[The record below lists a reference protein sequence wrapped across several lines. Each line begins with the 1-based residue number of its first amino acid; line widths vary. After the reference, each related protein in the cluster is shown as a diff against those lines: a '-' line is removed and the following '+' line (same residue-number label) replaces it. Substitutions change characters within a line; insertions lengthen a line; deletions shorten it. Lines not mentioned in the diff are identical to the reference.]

1 MAAKIFRI
9 NYKSDFILTMNSEAG
24 WTIPF
29 CIKFWTGAP
38 SIAYFAGWDGTTYIH
53 CALDGEDPTKL
64 HVQFDDHHLPI
75 GDLKFQIAYH
85 FTVEDF
91 PNNTEDEVINQAA
104 VIIDQDGTQ
113 MQVMLDLNGET
124 APEIEFN
131 LPAYANEAQRIAN
144 EEQRISNEA
153 QRIANEEQRIANEE
167 QRISNEEQRI
177 SAESIRIA
185 NEESRIS
192 EFAQLKHDAEI
203 ATADANAAAT
213 LANEKAALAAEKA
226 ALSQAA
232 AELANAK
239 ATLAQQKADYAQ
251 AQGDYAKAQG
261 DYAKDQGNIAEAD
274 HERAESD
281 HTRAENDHTA
291 VEVYVDSLGA
301 FDISAYHATGGVL
314 AKYVDLSAAL
324 DGGDNIPEAIRKG
337 GMSVKFVQSSDNKYV
352 QYFLTKDDWSA
363 SEADWEK
370 MNLEEELTEL
380 SGIVIG
386 NRIINCTAS
395 TNYEYEFIANRKYI
409 ISNKG
414 QATTSVYM
422 RVNEDGPNIGI
433 GVIDSGDSLIFTPSV
448 DGHFVRTNI
457 DTIIQLADT
466 TAVYQR
472 VEVLEDK
479 MESVLQNTTEQIIE
493 GIASV
498 NYEFRFVAHTT
509 YVVSN
514 LGENESSVFMRVTED
529 GPNIAIA
536 AYLNGGESV
545 EFTPEVEG
553 YYIRLSNATTIKVID
568 KASLIKKVEDLEYL
582 KTQEEKTESSLF
594 RLQDETLGNNIIDI
608 AASSTNYPLKLYSGE
623 TYKFTNKGNSTV
635 SVFLRITES
644 GANIA
649 VGVLAAN
656 DSVLYTATEDTNY
669 IRLNEPSII
678 EISNTN
684 SILQRVGVCETR
696 LDSIRK
702 DKVLTTASTSA
713 ETFSFIIN
721 VGEIYR
727 LINDTEY
734 DISVFFRETEDGAN
748 IDAFIIASGTYVNY
762 NAQARSNFIRL
773 YGNGGIASLK
783 TIKFDAL
790 EGEVITNTESI
801 TKLLNA
807 DSKQW
812 KYILSDVICIG
823 DSVTEGHIVDVPRVK
838 EPVLS
843 WSYPTRL
850 AEMNGWNIT
859 NAGKS
864 GSTAPWYWSNKFS
877 NYNYANYQL
886 AIIEYGIN
894 DFENVGDISTDV
906 EPYSDYHDYANTY
919 VGRMCSI
926 IEGIKAQNPDII
938 IILNISHRGFTN
950 SVLTAFFSIQSK
962 YSLPYIDLREKQY
975 IDLEDRDYHGYGSD
989 GITVNYLHFNAFG
1002 YIAKA
1007 KLVNYYL
1014 MQYFNSNILALN
1026 AKLFASV
1033 PNSN

>member
-9 NYKSDFILTMNSEAG
+9 NYKSDFILTMQSDAG
-24 WTIPF
+24 WATPF

-380 SGIVIG
+380 
-386 NRIINCTAS
+386 
-395 TNYEYEFIANRKYI
+395 
-409 ISNKG
+409 
-414 QATTSVYM
+414 
-422 RVNEDGPNIGI
+422 
-433 GVIDSGDSLIFTPSV
+433 
-448 DGHFVRTNI
+448 
-457 DTIIQLADT
+457 
-466 TAVYQR
+466 
-472 VEVLEDK
+472 
-479 MESVLQNTTEQIIE
+479 
-493 GIASV
+493 
-498 NYEFRFVAHTT
+498 
-509 YVVSN
+509 
-514 LGENESSVFMRVTED
+514 
-529 GPNIAIA
+529 
-536 AYLNGGESV
+536 
-545 EFTPEVEG
+545 
-553 YYIRLSNATTIKVID
+553 
-568 KASLIKKVEDLEYL
+568 
-582 KTQEEKTESSLF
+582 
-594 RLQDETLGNNIIDI
+594 
-608 AASSTNYPLKLYSGE
+608 
-623 TYKFTNKGNSTV
+623 
-635 SVFLRITES
+635 
-644 GANIA
+644 
-649 VGVLAAN
+649 
-656 DSVLYTATEDTNY
+656 
-669 IRLNEPSII
+669 
-678 EISNTN
+678 
-684 SILQRVGVCETR
+684 
-696 LDSIRK
+696 
-702 DKVLTTASTSA
+702 
-713 ETFSFIIN
+713 
-721 VGEIYR
+721 
-727 LINDTEY
+727 
-734 DISVFFRETEDGAN
+734 
-748 IDAFIIASGTYVNY
+748 
-762 NAQARSNFIRL
+762 
-773 YGNGGIASLK
+773 
-783 TIKFDAL
+783 
-790 EGEVITNTESI
+790 EGEV
-801 TKLLNA
+801 
-807 DSKQW
+807 D
-812 KYILSDVICIG
+812 G
-823 DSVTEGHIVDVPRVK
+823 
-838 EPVLS
+838 
-843 WSYPTRL
+843 
-850 AEMNGWNIT
+850 
-859 NAGKS
+859 
-864 GSTAPWYWSNKFS
+864 
-877 NYNYANYQL
+877 
-886 AIIEYGIN
+886 
-894 DFENVGDISTDV
+894 
-906 EPYSDYHDYANTY
+906 
-919 VGRMCSI
+919 
-926 IEGIKAQNPDII
+926 
-938 IILNISHRGFTN
+938 GF
-950 SVLTAFFSIQSK
+950 
-962 YSLPYIDLREKQY
+962 
-975 IDLEDRDYHGYGSD
+975 
-989 GITVNYLHFNAFG
+989 
-1002 YIAKA
+1002 
-1007 KLVNYYL
+1007 YY
-1014 MQYFNSNILALN
+1014 
-1026 AKLFASV
+1026 
-1033 PNSN
+1033 